1 MDFRFDRASK
11 TEMSIY
17 DIIDRLCSI
26 VEKSLYCSNIFPAD
40 GKLKFTIS
48 GGNDEDLEKLNR
60 AGFKVEKI
68 N

>member
-11 TEMSIY
+11 AEMSIR
-17 DIIDRLCSI
+17 DIIDSLCSI
-26 VEKSLYCSNIFPAD
+26 VEKSLCCSNTNPAD
-40 GKLKFTIS
+40 GMLIFTIS